1 MRKRGFTLIELLVVI
16 AIIGILAAILLP
28 ALARAREAARR
39 ASCANNLKQ
48 MGVVFKMYA
57 NEAKGEKFPPM
68 HLHAATTYDCNGSAY
83 PYDIDDVVD
92 VTLNVGPLVPAIFPE
107 YLTDP
112 MVLQCPSKSFAG
124 DGHDTSPDVT
134 MFDQGRPI
142 FGINCNEGWLG
153 MQSVDNS
160 YQYTG
165 WIMDKAGPGDPTSP
179 ASALDVLLS
188 ALGGDPTGLST
199 PIPTQMVAWLT
210 GFGVGL
216 ALDGNMNIND
226 EDLPVST
233 VLGNYTGAGTGN
245 SNSIMRLREGIER
258 FMISDINNPAASAV
272 AQSEVWIMYD
282 GLSTIARDY
291 NHIPGGANVLYMDGH
306 VSFMKYSE
314 GGEPPVNAGVALTNG
329 SLSGA
334 L

>member
-48 MGVVFKMYA
+48 IGIVFKMYA

-68 HLHAATTYDCNGSAY
+68 HLLVATTYDCNGSVY
-83 PYDIDDVVD
+83 PYDIDDVID
-92 VTLNVGPLVPAIFPE
+92 VTLNVGPLVPVIYPE

-112 MVLQCPSKSFAG
+112 MVLQCPSKGSGG
-124 DGHDTSPDVT
+124 DHDTSPEVT
-134 MFDQGRPI
+134 MFDNGRPI

-165 WIMDKAGPGDPTSP
+165 WVIDKADPDDPSV
-179 ASALDVLLS
+179 AVSALDPVLL
-188 ALGGDPTGLST
+188 ALGGTPTGLST
-199 PIPTQMVAWLT
+199 LVPTQMVAWLT

-216 ALDGNMNIND
+216 GINNNTNIND
-226 EDLPVST
+226 EDLPVVT
-233 VLGNYTGAGTGN
+233 VAGNYTGAGTGGG
-245 SNSIMRLREGIER
+245 NSILRLREGIER
-258 FMISDINNPAASAV
+258 FLISDINNPAASSK
-272 AQSEVWIMYD
+272 AQSEIWVMYD
-282 GLSTIARDY
+282 GLSTIASDY
-291 NHIPGGANVLYMDGH
+291 NHIPGGSNILYMDGH
-306 VSFMKYSE
+306 VTFLKYSE
-314 GGEPPVNAGVALTNG
+314 FGKAPVNSGVALTNG
-329 SLSGA
+329 TLSSA